1 MKAKLFFLTI
11 FMLISNLIFS
21 QDKDIKV
28 TKAPTSI
35 YTINSFSNNPN
46 SFYKL
51 NSKLNLNSFD
61 FVTLNVEDIENNIMA
76 INFLNIDKKPS
87 EFIYDDY
94 NNYQNNY
101 YLKGFR
107 YKNDPTRWNL
117 QCIENRIQ
125 PYFLNKQ

>member
-1 MKAKLFFLTI
+1 MKAEIFLITV

-21 QDKDIKV
+21 QDKYIKV
-28 TKAPTSI
+28 TKTPTSI

-46 SFYKL
+46 SFSKL
-51 NSKLNLNSFD
+51 NSRLNLKSFE
-61 FVTLNVEDIENNIMA
+61 FVTLNVEDIENNVMA
-76 INFLNIDKKPS
+76 IDFLNIDKKPS

-101 YLKGFR
+101 LLKGFR

-117 QCIENRIQ
+117 HCIENRIQ

>member
-1 MKAKLFFLTI
+1 MKAEIFLI
-11 FMLISNLIFS
+11 AVFMLISNLIFS
-21 QDKDIKV
+21 QDKYIKV

-46 SFYKL
+46 SFSKL
-51 NSKLNLNSFD
+51 NSRLNLKSFE
-61 FVTLNVEDIENNIMA
+61 FVTLNVEDIENNVMA
-76 INFLNIDKKPS
+76 IDFLNIDKKPS

-101 YLKGFR
+101 LLKGFR

-117 QCIENRIQ
+117 HCIENRIQ